1 MKKIKTTKLIP
12 FVFLSPFLI
21 LFGLFYIAP
30 LIYGFYLSLFHQYG
44 LRPPIFIGFENY
56 IQVFNDNNFWMS
68 ILNMTKFFF
77 IQGSIMIGLALIFAL
92 YIDNQKNRF
101 RGFFRMVYYLPFAIP
116 TAISGILWGFMYSKS
131 LSPFQ
136 SIFGLVGLHPNF
148 LASGSLFWS
157 IINIVTWEWVG
168 YNMIILYSGLQ
179 SIPRELYE
187 AAHIDGAT
195 EFNIIRYVKIP
206 LIIPSLI
213 LSIVFTVIGTF
224 QIFNEPYVLESMTFI
239 PPNFTP
245 NLYIYTTAFSYGNF
259 NFAAAM
265 AIVLALVT
273 FAGSMIFMRFAGF
286 KEE

>member
-1 MKKIKTTKLIP
+1 MKKIKTTKFLP
-12 FVFLSPFLI
+12 FIFLSPFLI

-44 LRPPIFIGFENY
+44 LRPPVFIGFKNY
-56 IQVFNDNNFWMS
+56 LQVFNDTNFWMS
-68 ILNMTKFFF
+68 ILNMTKFFL

-101 RGFFRMVYYLPFAIP
+101 RGFFRMVYYIPFAIP

-131 LSPFQ
+131 MSPFQ
-136 SIFGLVGLHPNF
+136 SIFGIFGLHPDF
-148 LASGSLFWS
+148 LASNALFWS
-157 IINIVTWEWVG
+157 IINIVTWEWTG
-168 YNMIILYSGLQ
+168 YNMIIIYSGLQ

-187 AAHIDGAT
+187 AAHIDGAKR
-195 EFNIIRYVKIP
+195 FDIIRYVKIP

-239 PPNFTP
+239 SPHFTP

-273 FAGSMIFMRFAGF
+273 FAVSMIFMRFAGF

>member
-1 MKKIKTTKLIP
+1 MLYPAT
-12 FVFLSPFLI
+12 FV
-21 LFGLFYIAP
+21 GLK
-30 LIYGFYLSLFHQYG
+30 
-44 LRPPIFIGFENY
+44 NY
-56 IQVFNDNNFWMS
+56 VQVFNDANFWFS
-68 ILNMTKFFF
+68 ILNMTKFFL

-92 YIDNQKNRF
+92 YIDNEKNHF
-101 RGFFRMVYYLPFAIP
+101 RGLFRMIYYIPFAIP

-148 LASGSLFWS
+148 LSSGSLFWS
-157 IINIVTWEWVG
+157 IINIVTWEWAG

-187 AAHIDGAT
+187 AAHIDGAKS
-195 EFNIIRYVKIP
+195 FDIIKYVKIP
-206 LIIPSLI
+206 LIVPSLI

-224 QIFNEPYVLESMTFI
+224 QIFNEPYVLGSMTFI
-239 PPNFTP
+239 PPSFTP

-259 NFAAAM
+259 NYAAAL
-265 AIVLALVT
+265 AIILALVT
-273 FAGSMIFMRFAGF
+273 FAGSMVFMRFAGF